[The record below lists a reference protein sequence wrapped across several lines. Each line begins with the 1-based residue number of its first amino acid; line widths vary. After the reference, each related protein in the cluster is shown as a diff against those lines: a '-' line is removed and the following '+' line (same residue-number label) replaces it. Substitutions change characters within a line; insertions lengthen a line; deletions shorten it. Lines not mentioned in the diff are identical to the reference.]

1 MSQHP
6 PTPPADGGF
15 VPPTPESALEGI
27 GRTEALAHELANILD
42 GSMRCLGLAERAIL
56 GPGLETDRLDHA
68 RRQIETVQQALA
80 RMSALVGTAM
90 RSASG
95 PVGSALAGAS
105 DPLTLLQSIRH
116 AVQVSLPRAGSLGA
130 RITLDLDHECSDLPA
145 GAIYSVV
152 LNAITNALD
161 SIEQRTAA
169 GGPPGGLV
177 EISGHRLATGGAA
190 SLVQIDIID
199 DGAGP
204 PKDTHRAFEHGFT
217 TRPNG
222 SGIGLSIARSI
233 VDRAGGRIAL
243 DPRKDAPGARL
254 RIVWPARQPASP
266 AAGRSNGA

>member
-6 PTPPADGGF
+6 PTPPAARGF

-42 GSMRCLGLAERAIL
+42 GSMRARPGRACDL

-80 RMSALVGTAM
+80 RMSPSSARRCDPPA
-90 RSASG
+90 RSD
-95 PVGSALAGAS
+95 PPRRAS